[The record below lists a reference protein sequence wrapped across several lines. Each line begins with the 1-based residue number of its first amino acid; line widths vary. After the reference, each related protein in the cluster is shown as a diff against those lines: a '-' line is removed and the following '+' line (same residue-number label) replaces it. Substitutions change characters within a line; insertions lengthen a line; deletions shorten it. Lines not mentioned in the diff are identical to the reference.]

1 MRIVICD
8 DNYSTI
14 NFVHNTLDRLVKRE
28 EWDVEFLLTTRKY
41 RSVQQF
47 IQKRH
52 AEVYYI
58 SLDLEDYNG
67 VKLATEIREQD
78 PTASIVL
85 LSETPARLA
94 AVDDHIVNS
103 YQMLLQ
109 EQTIRFEK
117 RLTEGFTQLYAKKG

>member
-14 NFVHNTLDRLVKRE
+14 NFVHNTLECLVKRE

-41 RSVQQF
+41 QSVQQF

-67 VKLATEIREQD
+67 VQLATEIRKQD
-78 PTASIVL
+78 PTASIIL
-85 LSETPARLA
+85 LSETPARLVA
-94 AVDDHIVNS
+94 IDDRIVNS

-117 RLTEGFTQLYAKKG
+117 RLTEGFTELYAKKG

>member
-14 NFVHNTLDRLVKRE
+14 NFVHNTLERLVKRE

-41 RSVQQF
+41 QSVQQF

-58 SLDLEDYNG
+58 SLDLEDYDG

-78 PTASIVL
+78 PTASIIL

-94 AVDDHIVNS
+94 AIDDRIVNS

-117 RLTEGFTQLYAKKG
+117 RLTEGFTELYAKKG